1 MPIALAYLLE
11 SHCVVMNVSV
21 GMTIYKVTWWY
32 NIALSSHKQ
41 IRKKNRMQ
49 VLLDLGGDLR
59 TALPNAGQFQDTEK
73 ISVYKKKKKKVWFSK
88 ITFFSCGSSEGA
100 FELTPAS

>member
-11 SHCVVMNVSV
+11 SHFVVMNVSV
-21 GMTIYKVTWWY
+21 GMKIYKVTRWY

-41 IRKKNRMQ
+41 IRKKSGMQ

-59 TALPNAGQFQDTEK
+59 IALPNAGQFQNRHGEDK
-73 ISVYKKKKKKVWFSK
+73 CLQKKKKKK
-88 ITFFSCGSSEGA
+88 G
-100 FELTPAS
+100 LN